1 MVLCWSP
8 YEIQSQE
15 DVDAFLEEE
24 ERDDFFQAPPSA
36 EATVDRPELQSSCC
50 DGGAMSFRVR
60 PVTERRSTL
69 ALCCAAVA
77 FGPPISAQQ
86 KRREAFTTRAA
97 LRDVEPGHYLVRVEA
112 KSSAK
117 NVDLVVR
124 QIPIEVR

>member
-1 MVLCWSP
+1 
-8 YEIQSQE
+8 
-15 DVDAFLEEE
+15 
-24 ERDDFFQAPPSA
+24 
-36 EATVDRPELQSSCC
+36 
-50 DGGAMSFRVR
+50 MSFRVR

-97 LRDVEPGHYLVRVEA
+97 LRDVEPGHYLQRVEA